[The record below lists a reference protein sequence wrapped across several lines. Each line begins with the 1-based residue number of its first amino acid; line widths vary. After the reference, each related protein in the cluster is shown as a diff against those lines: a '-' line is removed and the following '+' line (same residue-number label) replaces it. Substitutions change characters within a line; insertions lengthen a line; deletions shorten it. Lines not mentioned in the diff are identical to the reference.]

1 MAIKHQYPIELKL
14 VKNLIRAREI
24 EAKAIFSFSTIV
36 FILVQILLLIF
47 MK

>member
-24 EAKAIFSFSTIV
+24 EAKAFFSFSIII
-36 FILVQILLLIF
+36 FIFV
-47 MK
+47 